1 MDRALLLLSTL
12 CFGLAFAG
20 SVTAMR
26 RAATGGGG
34 SAANR
39 GITSGRGRW
48 HAAALGLGFL
58 LQTWFLV
65 VRGQAAGRCPLTGPG
80 ETLAFVAWATVL
92 FHLLIGN
99 AYRLSPL
106 GAFTAPAAFALQV
119 GALVAFGAPGTR
131 RPAAADPWLE
141 FHAAFSVLAYGAFA
155 LAAVAGGLYLWQER
169 QLKSRRPHPL
179 FFFFPPMG
187 DLGRVNGRLLG
198 VGFALLT
205 AGLAAGWVA
214 LGAPRSNVHF
224 LCAVATWALYGGL
237 VLARWRHFL
246 APRRLATL
254 SLAAL
259 GVAFVTLGGITFVEG
274 GRHEAEDG
282 KPEAP
287 PPLTSPAATSRHI
300 LGSPAPRPDLALIPT
315 GQPLS

>member
-1 MDRALLLLSTL
+1 MSTHMDRALLLLSTL

-20 SVTAMR
+20 SVAALR
-26 RAATGGGG
+26 RAAAGGGG
-34 SAANR
+34 SR
-39 GITSGRGRW
+39 ETTGGSRDPR
-48 HAAALGLGFL
+48 HAVALGVGFL
-58 LQTWFLV
+58 LQTAFLV
-65 VRGQAAGRCPLTGPG
+65 VRGHAAGRCPLTGPG

-106 GAFTAPAAFALQV
+106 GAFTAPAAFVLQA
-119 GALVAFGAPGTR
+119 GALLLFAAPGAR
-131 RPAAADPWLE
+131 RPASADPWLE

-205 AGLAAGWVA
+205 AGLGAGGVA
-214 LGAPRSNVHF
+214 LGAPQSNVHF

-246 APRRLATL
+246 TPRRLATL
-254 SLAAL
+254 SVAAL
-259 GVAFVTLGGITFVEG
+259 LAAFVTLGGITFVG
-274 GRHEAEDG
+274 TNTTRHL
-282 KPEAP
+282 PPAP
-287 PPLTSPAATSRHI
+287 RDDVSPAA
-300 LGSPAPRPDLALIPT
+300 P
-315 GQPLS
+315 